1 MKSLGN
7 FILFI
12 AGLAIFISYTMFVT
26 DLARE
31 SATRTVIDKD
41 LCYPIN
47 SQQGQYIGFKL
58 TLDKGY
64 TAYICKGKVE

>member
-1 MKSLGN
+1 MKSFIHFLMFLLYLVMFLMYTYLAVDLGR
-7 FILFI
+7 
-12 AGLAIFISYTMFVT
+12 SQV
-26 DLARE
+26 
-31 SATRTVIDKD
+31 TRTVIDKD
-41 LCYPIN
+41 LCYAVS